1 MESNPQCVNFNT
13 AGSFCFLV
21 YFFAILTPLD
31 LRDLSLGLSLLISG
45 RSFSGRK
52 IKRPNAV
59 QDRPIFPKEG
69 STVMNNVSNLS
80 PLSPEQI
87 GQVEYLI
94 QQSIKGHHVLFD
106 VPTLRKILKAGNNP
120 EGTQTLSLEQAQAIE
135 NHIEAL
141 LRQPSLAE
149 KRAYLE
155 SLDSFDFTWVV
166 KTYFNIIESNVY
178 ESQETHH

>member
-1 MESNPQCVNFNT
+1 VT
-13 AGSFCFLV
+13 H
-21 YFFAILTPLD
+21 
-31 LRDLSLGLSLLISG
+31 
-45 RSFSGRK
+45 
-52 IKRPNAV
+52 
-59 QDRPIFPKEG
+59 
-69 STVMNNVSNLS
+69 VSNLS

-106 VPTLRKILKAGNNP
+106 VPTLRKILKASGSSD
-120 EGTQTLSLEQAQAIE
+120 GSKTLTLEQAQTIE